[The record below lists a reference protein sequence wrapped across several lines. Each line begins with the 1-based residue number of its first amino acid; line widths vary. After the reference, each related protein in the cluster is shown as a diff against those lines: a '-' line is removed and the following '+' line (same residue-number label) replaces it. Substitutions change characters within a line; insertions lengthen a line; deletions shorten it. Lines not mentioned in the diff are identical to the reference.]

1 MRVWAT
7 VAKALAQH
15 GRCAMVAVTAV
26 EGSAPREAGARL
38 VVVPGGGF
46 YGTIGGGALEW
57 RALAEAHAALERG
70 AGARMSRHALGP
82 ELGQCCGGRVSL
94 LTEVFDGAALATAKE
109 FSAQEAA
116 GTLITR
122 ARIGEG
128 PMVREPVVAA
138 AAPAAVI
145 LSRDGVLIERF
156 GEWRRGKVLFCA
168 GPVGRAAVLALP

>member
-7 VAKALAQH
+7 VARALSQH
-15 GRCAMVAVTAV
+15 GRCAMVTVTAV

-57 RALAEAHAALERG
+57 RALAEAQAALERG
-70 AGARMSRHALGP
+70 PGAHMSRHALGP

-94 LTEVFDGAALATAKE
+94 LTEVFDGAAMERARE
-109 FSAQEAA
+109 FSALEAA
-116 GTLITR
+116 GALATR

-128 PMVREPVVAA
+128 PVVREPVLAA
-138 AAPAAVI
+138 AAPAAVV
-145 LSRDGVLIERF
+145 LSRDGFLVERF
-156 GEWRRGKVLFCA
+156 GERRRGNLPFGG
-168 GPVGRAAVLALP
+168 GPVGGA